1 MYSADADKVKGSAT
15 IIKIRMHELTEREL
29 YQALEYAKSLD
40 ENAGRRILEQFQLD
54 QIALAQTIFG
64 IFPAVIAEKN
74 QDMANLFMDLCFD
87 VICVYQKA
95 FGPLPS
101 QKDMDLDWLEKQ
113 AMLLDAELQSLMTD
127 KHMDGKIREKLQD
140 RLRQRSLDE
149 TGQAGLVNFMN
160 AAIDDFASEN
170 PVRVSAI
177 KTTQTMIFV
186 VIRLFNSLYSHAA
199 KE

>member
-1 MYSADADKVKGSAT
+1 
-15 IIKIRMHELTEREL
+15 MHELTDREL
-29 YQALEYAKSLD
+29 YQALEYAKSMD

-54 QIALAQTIFG
+54 QTALAQTIFG
-64 IFPAVIAEKN
+64 IFPAVIAEQN

-87 VICVYQKA
+87 VICVYQKT

-101 QKDMDLDWLEKQ
+101 QKDMDLEWLEKQ

-127 KHMDGKIREKLQD
+127 KHMDERIRERLQD

-149 TGQAGLVNFMN
+149 TEQMGLVNFMN

-170 PVRVSAI
+170 TVRVSAI

-186 VIRLFNSLYSHAA
+186 VIRLFNELYSHAVS
-199 KE
+199 KK

>member
-1 MYSADADKVKGSAT
+1 
-15 IIKIRMHELTEREL
+15 MHELTEREL
-29 YQALEYAKSLD
+29 YLALEYAKSLD
-40 ENAGRRILEQFQLD
+40 ENAGRKILEQFQLE
-54 QIALAQTIFG
+54 QTALAQTIFG
-64 IFPAVIAEKN
+64 IFPAVIAEQN

-101 QKDMDLDWLEKQ
+101 HKDMDLNWLEKQ

-127 KHMDGKIREKLQD
+127 RHMDDKIREKLQD

-149 TGQAGLVNFMN
+149 TGQKGLVNFMN

-170 PVRVSAI
+170 PVRVPLI

-186 VIRLFNSLYSHAA
+186 VIRLFNNLYSHAA
-199 KE
+199 EK

>member
-1 MYSADADKVKGSAT
+1 
-15 IIKIRMHELTEREL
+15 MHELTDREL
-29 YQALEYAKSLD
+29 YQALEYAKSMD

-54 QIALAQTIFG
+54 QTALAQTIFG
-64 IFPAVIAEKN
+64 IFPAVIAEQN
-74 QDMANLFMDLCFD
+74 LDMANLFMDLCFD
-87 VICVYQKA
+87 IICVYKKA
-95 FGPLPS
+95 FGPMPS
-101 QKDMDLDWLEKQ
+101 QKDMDLEWLEKQ

-127 KHMDGKIREKLQD
+127 KHMDEKIRERLQD

-160 AAIDDFASEN
+160 TAINEFASEN

-186 VIRLFNSLYSHAA
+186 VIKLFNNLYSHAA
-199 KE
+199 KK

>member
-1 MYSADADKVKGSAT
+1 
-15 IIKIRMHELTEREL
+15 MHELTDREL
-29 YQALEYAKSLD
+29 YQALEYARSLD
-40 ENAGRRILEQFQLD
+40 QNTGRRILEQFQLD
-54 QIALAQTIFG
+54 QFALTQTIFG
-64 IFPAVIAEKN
+64 ILPAIIAEQN

-95 FGPLPS
+95 FGPMPL
-101 QKDMDLDWLEKQ
+101 QKDMDPDWLEKQ

-127 KHMDGKIREKLQD
+127 KHMDEKVREKLQD

-149 TGQAGLVNFMN
+149 TGQAGLVSFMN

-170 PVRVSAI
+170 PVRVPAI

-186 VIRLFNSLYSHAA
+186 VIRLFNNLYSRARGQ
-199 KE
+199 

>member
-1 MYSADADKVKGSAT
+1 
-15 IIKIRMHELTEREL
+15 MHELTEREL

-54 QIALAQTIFG
+54 QTALAQTIFG
-64 IFPAVIAEKN
+64 IFPAVIAEQN
-74 QDMANLFMDLCFD
+74 RDMANLFMDLCFD
-87 VICVYQKA
+87 VICVYQQA

-113 AMLLDAELQSLMTD
+113 AMLVDAELQSLMAE
-127 KHMDGKIREKLQD
+127 KIREKLQD

-149 TGQAGLVNFMN
+149 TGQKGLVNFMN

-170 PVRVSAI
+170 PVRVPAI
-177 KTTQTMIFV
+177 KATQTMIFV
-186 VIRLFNSLYSHAA
+186 VIRLFNNLYSHA
-199 KE
+199 KGQ